1 MSIKK
6 EKAYLGFIRIS
17 GGSSWYQSENEA
29 PELIAL
35 KAVKVAKRDW
45 KHLFKFTKD
54 GEWIV
59 PIYDIS
65 KCRYGRQALSFPTG
79 IFPILKNGKIGKKP
93 CKWVKSIKLY
103 Y

>member
-1 MSIKK
+1 MPIKK
-6 EKAYLGFIRIS
+6 EKTLLAFIRIS

-45 KHLFKFTKD
+45 KHLFKFKKD

-59 PIYDIS
+59 PIYDVS
-65 KCRYGRQALSFPTG
+65 KCSNGWVAQCMPYG
-79 IFPILKNGKIGKKP
+79 IFPVLKNGKIGKKP
-93 CKWVKSIKLY
+93 CKWIKSIKLY

>member
-1 MSIKK
+1 MTSTK
-6 EKAYLGFIRIS
+6 EKTLLGFIRIS
-17 GGSSWYQSENEA
+17 GGSSWYQSDNED

-45 KHLFKFTKD
+45 KHLFKFKKD

-65 KCRYGRQALSFPTG
+65 KCRYGWQALTFPTG

-93 CKWVKSIKLY
+93 CKWIKSIKLY